1 MEEGHRSPLK
11 PGSFLFG
18 GNSVYQLQQDSDWMT
33 QTAIFLE
40 GINKAIKEKIRKLRE
55 KMRY

>member
-1 MEEGHRSPLK
+1 MKEGHTFPLK

-18 GNSVYQLQQDSDWMT
+18 GNRVYQLQQVNDWMT

-40 GINKAIKEKIRKLRE
+40 GINKVIK
-55 KMRY
+55 